1 MKLVHANKI
10 GEGSKNIIILHG
22 FLGMGDNWK
31 THAKNWAKKGYCVHL
46 IDQRNHGKSF
56 WDDQFDYAVLSDD
69 LRNYMD
75 HYTIEKAI
83 VLGHSMG
90 GKTAMKFACLH
101 PSRIEKLIIAD
112 ISPKHYESHHHAIL
126 EGLQSMDFTRIK
138 NRLEADAYLS
148 NYVPEAGV
156 RQFLLKNLYWKAPGE
171 LGLRM
176 NINILSKTGETI
188 GEVLPPSMK
197 FDEEVLFLSGANSN
211 YITTPDHVLIR
222 QHFPKARIVEIS
234 NAGHW
239 LHAEN
244 PIAFSKQVL
253 AWIEN

>member
-83 VLGHSMG
+83 V
-90 GKTAMKFACLH
+90 
-101 PSRIEKLIIAD
+101 
-112 ISPKHYESHHHAIL
+112 
-126 EGLQSMDFTRIK
+126 
-138 NRLEADAYLS
+138 
-148 NYVPEAGV
+148 
-156 RQFLLKNLYWKAPGE
+156 
-171 LGLRM
+171 
-176 NINILSKTGETI
+176 
-188 GEVLPPSMK
+188 
-197 FDEEVLFLSGANSN
+197 
-211 YITTPDHVLIR
+211 
-222 QHFPKARIVEIS
+222 
-234 NAGHW
+234 
-239 LHAEN
+239 
-244 PIAFSKQVL
+244 
-253 AWIEN
+253 